1 MNTASPIRGLIL
13 KDLYNTRRSA
23 KVLLVILLVYGGIS
37 LTSRDLSATVGLTTM
52 YSLLLPISAFSF
64 DQASHWSSF
73 ALTLP
78 ITRRQL
84 VTARYAFSIL
94 MVLCAS
100 FFLLLST
107 LIAHL
112 IDSADM
118 LDGLLAFLFSISV
131 VLIILSI
138 TIPSVY
144 HFGPDRGRMIMF
156 GVCMTPILLIVAGSK
171 LLPAEVFSSIRGWF
185 LSQKF
190 LGILGLDTAIW
201 VGAVLF
207 LCLGLLCMMISR
219 SISCKIVERQ
229 EF

>member
-1 MNTASPIRGLIL
+1 MNMVSPIRGLIL
-13 KDLYNTRRSA
+13 KDLYNTKRSA
-23 KVLLVILLVYGGIS
+23 KVLLVIMLVYGGIS

-52 YSLLLPISAFSF
+52 VSLLLPISAFSF

-84 VTARYAFSIL
+84 VTARYAFSFL

-112 IDSADM
+112 IGNTDY
-118 LDGLLAFLFSISV
+118 LDGLLTFLLSISV
-131 VLIILSI
+131 VLTVLSI
-138 TIPSVY
+138 TIPAVY
-144 HFGPDRGRMIMF
+144 HFGPERGRMIMF
-156 GVCMTPILLIVAGSK
+156 GVCMAPILIIVAGSK
-171 LLPAEVFSSIRGWF
+171 FLPAEVFSSIRGWF

-190 LGILGLDTAIW
+190 LRILELDTVIW
-201 VGAVLF
+201 VGAVTF
-207 LCLGLLCMMISR
+207 LIFSLLCMLISWKV
-219 SISCKIVERQ
+219 SCKIVGRQ
-229 EF
+229 EY

>member
-1 MNTASPIRGLIL
+1 
-13 KDLYNTRRSA
+13 
-23 KVLLVILLVYGGIS
+23 
-37 LTSRDLSATVGLTTM
+37 
-52 YSLLLPISAFSF
+52 
-64 DQASHWSSF
+64 
-73 ALTLP
+73 
-78 ITRRQL
+78 
-84 VTARYAFSIL
+84 
-94 MVLCAS
+94 
-100 FFLLLST
+100 
-107 LIAHL
+107 
-112 IDSADM
+112 
-118 LDGLLAFLFSISV
+118 
-131 VLIILSI
+131 
-138 TIPSVY
+138 
-144 HFGPDRGRMIMF
+144 MF